1 MELENKFYPKAGL
14 SFNYKNL
21 ILYSIDEYEYK
32 KCDEGGRKAV
42 QKTTSAEFDRALYV
56 GDQHSDLCFSINWVT
71 RFGVVEKDFFETTFG
86 EWKA

>member
-56 GDQHSDLCFSINWVT
+56 GDQHSDLCFSIN
-71 RFGVVEKDFFETTFG
+71 
-86 EWKA
+86 